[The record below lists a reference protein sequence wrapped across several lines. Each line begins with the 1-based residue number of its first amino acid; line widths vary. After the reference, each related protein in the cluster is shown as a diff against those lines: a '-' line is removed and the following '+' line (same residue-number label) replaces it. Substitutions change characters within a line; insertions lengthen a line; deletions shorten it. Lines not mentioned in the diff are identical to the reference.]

1 MKNNFRKIGFVST
14 LVLMAFASNAGE
26 QRTFEAKVTVKNA
39 FELEK
44 QSDLLF
50 GTIRAK
56 ADTTGTDTATLVI
69 PADTGKAAS
78 VTSTDITKAEISI
91 LEAGAPAQFKI
102 SGVVPFATLTITD
115 PVETNIVLSGGN
127 PNAAGFTM
135 DTFTYYIETGALSQQ
150 DVTGNQIQVDDKGEA
165 LFNIGATLKTTT
177 GGTANYLDGS
187 YSGTFTI
194 EVSY

>member
-14 LVLMAFASNAGE
+14 LALMAFASNAGE

>member
-1 MKNNFRKIGFVST
+1 MKNKTRKIA
-14 LVLMAFASNAGE
+14 LVTALAAVALTSNAGE

-50 GTIRAK
+50 GTIRAR
-56 ADTTGTDTATLVI
+56 ADTTGSDTATLVI

-78 VTSTDITKAEISI
+78 VTSTNISNAEISI

-115 PVETNIVLSGGN
+115 PVETNIVLAGGN

-135 DTFTYYIETGALSQQ
+135 DTFTYYIETGALSKQ
-150 DVTGNQIQVDDKGEA
+150 DITGNKIQVDDKGEA

>member
-1 MKNNFRKIGFVST
+1 MKNKTRKIA
-14 LVLMAFASNAGE
+14 LVTALTAVTFTSHAGE

-56 ADTTGTDTATLVI
+56 ADTAGSDTATLVI

-78 VTSTDITKAEISI
+78 VTSTNISNAEISI

-102 SGVVPFATLTITD
+102 SGVVPFATLNITE
-115 PVETNIVLSGGN
+115 PAETDIVLAGGN
-127 PNAAGFTM
+127 PNAAGFKM
-135 DTFTYYIETGALSQQ
+135 DSFTYYIETGALSKQ
-150 DVTGNQIQVDDKGEA
+150 DVAGNKIQVDDKGEA

>member
-1 MKNNFRKIGFVST
+1 MKNNFRKISFVST
-14 LVLMAFASNAGE
+14 LALIACASNAGE

-56 ADTTGTDTATLVI
+56 ADTTGTDTATLII
-69 PADTGKAAS
+69 PADTGKSAS